1 MSDFWQLWTRA
12 ARAFCETKIC
22 VTALLSLLENLEVG
36 VSPEP
41 SLMFVKLKSVRLWR
55 STVRAIS
62 STMFWKICAQLS
74 SNVSL
79 FHNTNAGQ
87 MEHILPPSSASPIWD
102 LPLSAT
108 CHQFYHSP
116 GSRNSIV
123 RVRDD
128 QTCSKCGSVEEEK
141 GNRTEQGRKASR
153 PKILLP
159 SLHHTCL
166 HWNFYQ
172 RRCKR
177 QWGNRPG
184 DMTLV
189 YLIIMHPPPP
199 PQHTHSINMILIC
212 SAPDV

>member
-1 MSDFWQLWTRA
+1 MSDFLQLWTRA

-36 VSPEP
+36 VIPEP
-41 SLMFVKLKSVRLWR
+41 SLRFVKLKSVRLWR

-79 FHNTNAGQ
+79 FHKTNAGQ
-87 MEHILPPSSASPIWD
+87 MEHILPPSSASSIWE
-102 LPLSAT
+102 LSLSAT
-108 CHQFYHSP
+108 CHPFYHSP

-141 GNRTEQGRKASR
+141 GNRTGPESKPAL
-153 PKILLP
+153 ILVAL
-159 SLHHTCL
+159 
-166 HWNFYQ
+166 
-172 RRCKR
+172 
-177 QWGNRPG
+177 
-184 DMTLV
+184 
-189 YLIIMHPPPP
+189 PPPHLP
-199 PQHTHSINMILIC
+199 ALKLLSEKMQK
-212 SAPDV
+212 AVGK